1 MTHTSLKRTWEWA
14 SMLEVQDL
22 HVYYGGIHALHGISL
37 RVPDG
42 QIVAL
47 LGANGAGKST
57 TLRTIAGIVKPTE
70 GDVSLDGESL
80 IALRSFEVLRRGI
93 AMVPEGRHVFANL
106 TVLEN
111 LRMGAYARQDSQA
124 IQQDLQGVFKLF
136 PRLEERKQQ
145 SAGTLS
151 GGEQQM
157 LALGRA
163 LMSKPRVLMIDEPSL
178 GLAPILAQGVFQK
191 LKELNEAGQTILL
204 IEQNAR
210 AAMSIA
216 NYAYILETGSIV
228 LEGAAAELAQR
239 DEVRK
244 SYLGVR

>member
-1 MTHTSLKRTWEWA
+1 
-14 SMLEVQDL
+14 MLEVRDL

-57 TLRTIAGIVKPTE
+57 TLRTIAGIVKPSE
-70 GDVSLDGESL
+70 GDVLLDGESL
-80 IALRSFEVLRRGI
+80 IGLRSFEVVRRGI
-93 AMVPEGRHVFANL
+93 AMVPEGRRVFTNL

-111 LRMGAYARQDSQA
+111 LRLGAYARRDSNQV
-124 IQQDLQGVFKLF
+124 IQRDLQEIFNLF
-136 PRLEERKQQ
+136 PRLEERKKQ

-163 LMSKPRVLMIDEPSL
+163 LMSKPRILMIDEPSL
-178 GLAPILAQGVFQK
+178 GLAPVLAQDVFEK
-191 LKELNEAGQTILL
+191 LKELNQAGQTILL

-216 NYAYILETGSIV
+216 NYAYILETGNIV
-228 LEGAAAELAQR
+228 LEGPAAELAQQ

-244 SYLGVR
+244 SYLGVH

>member
-1 MTHTSLKRTWEWA
+1 
-14 SMLEVQDL
+14 MLELQSL

-37 RVPDG
+37 RVREG

-47 LGANGAGKST
+47 LGTNGAGKST

-70 GDVSLDGESL
+70 GDVLLDGKSL
-80 IALRSFEVLRRGI
+80 VGLHSFQVLRRGI
-93 AMVPEGRHVFANL
+93 AMVPEGRRVFTNL
-106 TVLEN
+106 TVSEN
-111 LRMGAYARQDSQA
+111 LRLGAYSRTNGQS
-124 IQQDLQGVFKLF
+124 IQRDMEEVFSLF
-136 PRLEERKQQ
+136 PRLKERERQ

-163 LMSKPRVLMIDEPSL
+163 LMSRPRVLMIDEPSL
-178 GLAPILAQGVFQK
+178 GLAPILAQGVFER

-210 AAMSIA
+210 AALSIA
-216 NYAYILETGSIV
+216 DYAYILETGSIV
-228 LEGAAAELAQR
+228 LEGPAAELAAQ